1 MLDYHLERK
10 ITDRVTVVRLLSQ
23 YQQLTIHQ
31 ICQQTSFSYKKVMT
45 IIGELQ
51 EIYADFTV
59 FHYDKSVITLRQD
72 AKQQKEF
79 LFHRLY
85 QESLVL
91 KVLTFF
97 CLILKIISIV
107 LHSQNL
113 FLWLLHTASGKN
125 VSIF

>member
-97 CLILKIISIV
+97 SV
-107 LHSQNL
+107 
-113 FLWLLHTASGKN
+113 
-125 VSIF
+125 